1 MADSVLGMTIET
13 RPLGRTGTDVTI
25 LGYGAMELRGQPH
38 GSAIADEDAGRLLN
52 EVLDTGINL
61 IDTSPDYGRSEEL
74 IGRYLGHRRDEYFLA
89 SKCGCLL
96 GPPPPGARPPFPH
109 DWTAGN
115 VRAGV
120 EQSLRRLGTDRLDLV
135 QVHMSPSQVQL
146 ESDDT
151 VPTLLALRDEGKLRF
166 IGMSGILPN
175 LPDHI
180 AMDVFD
186 VFQIPYSAVQREH
199 EELITEAA
207 KTGAGTLIRGGAAR
221 GGPAADKDWRQGPLG
236 LPDGEG
242 QRRWASADVDAL
254 LDGMSRLD
262 FVLRFTLSHPALSS
276 TIVGTSNVA
285 HLRGNVAVAEQGPL
299 PACTSEPRTPC
310 RPGRTRPDAPRGGS
324 ADPPLG

>member
-1 MADSVLGMTIET
+1 MTIAK
-13 RPLGRTGTDVTI
+13 RPLGRTGTNVSV

-38 GSAIADEDAGRLLN
+38 GPAIPDEDAGRLLN
-52 EVLDTGINL
+52 EVLDAGIDL
-61 IDTSPDYGRSEEL
+61 IDTSIDYGRSEEL

-109 DWTAGN
+109 DWSSSN

-135 QVHMSPSQVQL
+135 QVHMSPSRAEL
-146 ESDDT
+146 EAEQT
-151 VPTLLALRDEGKLRF
+151 VPTLMALRDEGKVRF

-180 AMDVFD
+180 AMGVFD

-199 EELITEAA
+199 EDLITAA
-207 KTGAGTLIRGGAAR
+207 AAAGAGTLIRGGAAR
-221 GGPAADKDWRQGPLG
+221 GGPAEDKDWRQGPLG
-236 LPDGEG
+236 LPAGEG
-242 QRRWASADVDAL
+242 QRRWQSADVDSL
-254 LDGMSRLD
+254 LDGMSRLE

-276 TIVGTSNVA
+276 TIVGTSNA
-285 HLRGNVAVAEQGPL
+285 GHLRGNVAIAEKGPL
-299 PACTSEPRTPC
+299 PAELYQRA
-310 RPGRTRPDAPRGGS
+310 RDALKP
-324 ADPPLG
+324 AQQ

>member
-1 MADSVLGMTIET
+1 MTIET

-38 GSAIADEDAGRLLN
+38 GPATADEDAGRLLN
-52 EVLDTGINL
+52 EVLDAGINL

-109 DWTAGN
+109 DWSAAN
-115 VRAGV
+115 VRADV

-135 QVHMSPSQVQL
+135 QVHMSPSRAQL
-146 ESDDT
+146 NADGT
-151 VPTLLALRDEGKLRF
+151 VPALMALRDEGKIRF

-180 AMDVFD
+180 AMGVFE

-199 EELITEAA
+199 EVLITAA
-207 KTGAGTLIRGGAAR
+207 AETGAGTLIRGGAAR
-221 GGPAADKDWRQGPLG
+221 GTASEDKNWTVQPLSSSGPPARDRWQAAG
-236 LPDGEG
+236 LDE
-242 QRRWASADVDAL
+242 L
-254 LDGMSRLD
+254 LDGGMSRHE
-262 FVLRFTLSHPALSS
+262 FILRFTLSHPALSS
-276 TIVGTSNVA
+276 TIVGTSSLD
-285 HLRGNVAVAEQGPL
+285 HLRGNLAIAAKGPL
-299 PACTSEPRTPC
+299 PADLYQRARDAL
-310 RPGRTRPDAPRGGS
+310 RPA
-324 ADPPLG
+324 A